1 MYRLSI
7 ILFVVIFFI
16 GCSSKHEVKLD
27 RALDNTIVVDRHIQK
42 TEKITIRDENET
54 KILLTAS
61 YLNAEESFEDDD
73 NRINEKF
80 IIGLYRADGIK
91 DADLI
96 SDEQNLT
103 IHIAYP
109 KPTKRDHFTRKE
121 RKKRAK
127 GVSRLPLVVKRL
139 PHSDKLLKDMSFINN
154 WSSYYLVE
162 FPHSINKRFYLTYQ
176 NKTHGFTI
184 KKIVKSKKSL
194 KSEKNQK
201 IKKGKKVVKK
211 KIIYKKYRL
220 YFSKK
225 GKYL

>member
-16 GCSSKHEVKLD
+16 GCSSKHEIKLD
-27 RALDNTIVVDRHIQK
+27 RALNKTIIVDRHIQK

-73 NRINEKF
+73 NRVNEKF

-109 KPTKRDHFTRKE
+109 KPIKRDHFTRKE

-127 GVSRLPLVVKRL
+127 GVSRLPLVVKKL
-139 PHSDKLLKDMSFINN
+139 SQSDKLLKDMSFINN
-154 WSSYYLVE
+154 WSNYYLVE
-162 FPHSINKRFYLTYQ
+162 FPHSIDKKFYLTYQ

-184 KKIVKSKKSL
+184 KKIVKSKKDT
-194 KSEKNQK
+194 K
-201 IKKGKKVVKK
+201 IKKDKKVTEE
-211 KIIYKKYRL
+211 KIIYTKYLL